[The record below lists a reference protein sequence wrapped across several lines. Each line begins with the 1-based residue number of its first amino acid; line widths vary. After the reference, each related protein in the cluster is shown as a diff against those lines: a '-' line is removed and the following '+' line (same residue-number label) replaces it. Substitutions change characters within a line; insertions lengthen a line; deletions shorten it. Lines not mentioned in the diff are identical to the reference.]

1 MGGESGTS
9 HTGAIHYYYICL
21 SKRRKRAK
29 CNMGRV
35 QKQFIED
42 TVINATRQMFSAERL
57 MSRYTLPFLA
67 ILHDIKRS
75 AENIEAVITVASE
88 L

>member
-42 TVINATRQMFSAERL
+42 IRYFLSH
-57 MSRYTLPFLA
+57 SRIDALFTES
-67 ILHDIKRS
+67 DKRKP
-75 AENIEAVITVASE
+75 
-88 L
+88 